1 MKFLILAILTAFI
14 IPFTKK
20 GLMVEQKDRWS
31 GEVTKRYLNP
41 FALLLPVV
49 FVLYAVFV
57 EYFVLLDNN
66 LNSINYTYSW
76 ILVILIGASLFLS
89 HTPKWELILKIVVAA
104 GLIVLL
110 VSTLVITMLSAE
122 DKYRSVKVV
131 EKDISEVFTEEDTPF
146 AVPMKTASKKMNKYF
161 GELENVSYYELG
173 EITPQVV
180 NGEAMYVAPIEISSI
195 FKAFKLDS
203 VPGYITMSGLNPN
216 ADPVV
221 NFDYEMK
228 YVPSDFFTRNLERL
242 TTKEYPNLI
251 FYGEPKFEID
261 DEGKPYYTRT
271 YGEFVDGRTGFVAK
285 GILLIDPQTGDVS
298 KHTKEN
304 KPEFIDGIV
313 NSETAVLMNE
323 YYGELPHGY
332 INKAQTDMKIPTE
345 SGTVNGVT
353 PIIGKDGKMY
363 FFTDFSSPKESVESA
378 LGYSLIDSEENVL
391 YYYSGKQ
398 LKGLMDS
405 TSAKETVNT
414 KFKKEGWKG
423 TMPVLYNVYDKAS
436 WIVPVTDDAG
446 LVQSFAIVSGSNGN
460 VFATGSTM
468 KQAFKNYKNAL
479 ERDLETIERASKK
492 AVEAKAEI
500 EVLRISKSESQDST
514 IIEVLA
520 KDRIYMISVNDFAEA
535 KFILPGDKLQITY
548 MDNGEQEV
556 AVIDYVNITLDQLK
570 R

>member
-1 MKFLILAILTAFI
+1 MKFLILAILTVFI

-20 GLMVEQKDRWS
+20 GLLVEQKDRWS
-31 GEVTKRYLNP
+31 GEVKKRYFNP
-41 FALLLPVV
+41 FTLLLPVV
-49 FVLYAVFV
+49 FVIYVVFA
-57 EYFVLLDNN
+57 EYVFLLDNN
-66 LNSINYTYSW
+66 LNSINYAYSW
-76 ILVILIGASLFLS
+76 VLVLLISASIILSE
-89 HTPKWELILKIVVAA
+89 TPKWEMILKIIVAA
-104 GLIVLL
+104 GLVILL
-110 VSTLVITMLSAE
+110 VSTLVITMFSAE

-146 AVPMKTASKKMNKYF
+146 SVPMKTASKKMNKYF
-161 GELENVSYYELG
+161 GDLENVSYYGLG

-180 NGEAMYVAPIEISSI
+180 NGEPVYVAPIEIAGI
-195 FKAFKLDS
+195 FKAFKIDS

-221 NFDYEMK
+221 HFDYKMK
-228 YVPSDFFTRNLERL
+228 YVPSDYFSRNLERL
-242 TTKEYPNLI
+242 TTKKYPNLI
-251 FYGEPKFEID
+251 FYGDPKFEIN

-271 YGEFVDGRTGFVAK
+271 YGSFVAGRTGFVAE
-285 GILLIDPQTGDVS
+285 GILLIDPETGEIT
-298 KHTKEN
+298 KHTKKN

-313 NSETAVLMNE
+313 NSDTAMLINK

-332 INKAQTDMKIPTE
+332 INKAQTDVKIPTD

-363 FFTDFSSPKESVESA
+363 FFTDFSSPKDSVESA

-405 TSAKETVNT
+405 TSAKETVDT

-436 WIVPVTDDAG
+436 WIVPVIDDAG
-446 LVQSFAIVSGSNGN
+446 LVQSFAIVAGSNGN

-479 ERDLETIERASKK
+479 ERDLQTIERASKK
-492 AVEAKAEI
+492 AVEAKAEV
-500 EVLRISKSESQDST
+500 EVLRISKSESQDNT

-535 KFILPGDKLQITY
+535 KFIMPNDKLQITF

-556 AVIDYVNITLDQLK
+556 AVTDYVNITLEQLK